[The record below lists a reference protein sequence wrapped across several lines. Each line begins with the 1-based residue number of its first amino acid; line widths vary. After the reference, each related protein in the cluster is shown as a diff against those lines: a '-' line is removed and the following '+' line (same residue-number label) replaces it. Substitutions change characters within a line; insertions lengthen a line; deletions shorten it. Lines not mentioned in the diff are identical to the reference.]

1 MSKVK
6 ILYVEDELA
15 LAHIV
20 KDTLES
26 QNYEVRLATDG
37 ATVLS
42 HYTQFKPDLC
52 LLDIMLPNVDGFTLG
67 QQIHQQ
73 QPSLPI
79 LFLTAKGE
87 SKDVVKGF
95 KSGGRDYLR
104 KPFSLEELLV
114 RIENLLHLT
123 PKSATQS
130 CLQIGAYRFYP
141 KKLQL
146 EYQNERQKLTYRE
159 TEVLLYFHRYQNAI
173 IEKKKMLLAI
183 WGDDTLSNA
192 RNLDVYVAKLRGYL
206 EKDEQI
212 EIITL
217 RSIGYQFNVG

>member
-87 SKDVVKGF
+87 SKDVVKG
-95 KSGGRDYLR
+95 
-104 KPFSLEELLV
+104 
-114 RIENLLHLT
+114 
-123 PKSATQS
+123 
-130 CLQIGAYRFYP
+130 
-141 KKLQL
+141 
-146 EYQNERQKLTYRE
+146 
-159 TEVLLYFHRYQNAI
+159 
-173 IEKKKMLLAI
+173 
-183 WGDDTLSNA
+183 
-192 RNLDVYVAKLRGYL
+192 
-206 EKDEQI
+206 
-212 EIITL
+212 
-217 RSIGYQFNVG
+217 